1 MLMKMEDLEKL
12 TKRKIFGWLALV
24 SYRILKKWFLFHSKI
39 LFFSAVE
46 NNFDNSADVAFKA
59 GIDNLHF
66 STINRR
72 LIEAGLKSKIAAV
85 KDILTDE
92 HHAGRLAFA
101 RRYLNHPIHFWRRVI
116 FTDEK
121 SWSSLSHGRVRV
133 RRLRNDRFKKRNIL
147 NIKRSGRTSVSV
159 WGGMW
164 SGGLTRLSRVEGNL
178 TAVQYVNI
186 LENNLLPFIRV
197 NFQRG
202 ERVTFVQDK

>member
-1 MLMKMEDLEKL
+1 M
-12 TKRKIFGWLALV
+12 IAL
-24 SYRILKKWFLFHSKI
+24 
-39 LFFSAVE
+39 E

-59 GIDNLHF
+59 GIDNAHI

-72 LIEAGLKSKIAAV
+72 LIEAGIKSNIAAV
-85 KDILTDE
+85 KDILTDD
-92 HHAGRLAFA
+92 HRAGRLAFA
-101 RRYLNHPIHFWRRVI
+101 RRYVNQPIDFWRRVI

-121 SWSSLSHGRVRV
+121 SWSSTSHGRVRV
-133 RRLRNDRFKKRNIL
+133 RRLRKERFEKKNIL

-186 LENNLLPFIRV
+186 LETNLLAFIRE

-202 ERVTFVQDK
+202 ERITFVQDKYTA